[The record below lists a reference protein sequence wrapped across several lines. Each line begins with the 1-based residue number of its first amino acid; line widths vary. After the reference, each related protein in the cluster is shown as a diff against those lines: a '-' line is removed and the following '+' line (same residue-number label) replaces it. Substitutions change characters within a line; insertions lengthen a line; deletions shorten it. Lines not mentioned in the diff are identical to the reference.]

1 MYHPNKAKASLKPKT
16 KKNEMKKKSQLELFK
31 EEIKA
36 KHDASEAMKAE
47 AKKKAELTGQS
58 LIGAQHYLPAAVSDQ
73 VKKSNLL
80 IKLKLIYR
88 AIPIHQMYSL
98 HQFIHTSKKMT
109 FKTSLENLVL
119 WLQ

>member
-1 MYHPNKAKASLKPKT
+1 MDHPNKAKASLKPKT

-73 VKKSNLL
+73 VKYQKIL
-80 IKLKLIYR
+80 
-88 AIPIHQMYSL
+88 
-98 HQFIHTSKKMT
+98 
-109 FKTSLENLVL
+109 
-119 WLQ
+119 

>member
-1 MYHPNKAKASLKPKT
+1 
-16 KKNEMKKKSQLELFK
+16 MKKKSQLELFK

-58 LIGAQHYLPAAVSDQ
+58 LIGAQLYLPAAVSDQ
-73 VKKSNLL
+73 VKYQKTFEQCKSLSRV
-80 IKLKLIYR
+80 IQ
-88 AIPIHQMYSL
+88 IHQMFSL
-98 HQFIHTSKKMT
+98 HQFIRTSQRMI
-109 FKTSLENLVL
+109 FKISLENLVR

>member
-1 MYHPNKAKASLKPKT
+1 MDHPNKAKASLKPKT

-73 VKKSNLL
+73 VKYKNVWPS
-80 IKLKLIYR
+80 
-88 AIPIHQMYSL
+88 
-98 HQFIHTSKKMT
+98 
-109 FKTSLENLVL
+109 
-119 WLQ
+119 

>member
-1 MYHPNKAKASLKPKT
+1 
-16 KKNEMKKKSQLELFK
+16 MKKKSQLELFK

-73 VKKSNLL
+73 VKCQKSFEHSKSLSRV
-80 IKLKLIYR
+80 IQ
-88 AIPIHQMYSL
+88 IHQMFSL
-98 HQFIHTSKKMT
+98 HRFIRISRRMI
-109 FKTSLENLVL
+109 FKISLENLVR